1 MSRQGRRP
9 APRPSGPKVRVRRAH
24 PCACPDPTAHPELR
38 STLGTAYLAVRR
50 STFVS
55 TVKVLKAAQLEV
67 RAYQEDNV
75 RLARENDDLRKRLK
89 KTYDL
94 DAKEP
99 AMSSGLGGRSAVAV
113 YRNEN
118 VAGFMQRV
126 NDLGGIAKTHGTD
139 VADFFLRTVVL
150 ANLETLWAAP
160 PATLEEGARRA
171 ACEHVLKDPA
181 QRSRL
186 IGTET
191 WSEGVRRDFIAD
203 VLASGIDTSTQELV
217 RRSGETPHG
226 PAPRPDED

>member
-1 MSRQGRRP
+1 M
-9 APRPSGPKVRVRRAH
+9 AH
-24 PCACPDPTAHPELR
+24 SELR
-38 STLGTAYLAVRR
+38 STLGTSYLAVRR

-55 TVKVLKAAQLEV
+55 TVKVLKVAQLEI
-67 RAYQEDNV
+67 RAYQADNV

-126 NDLGGIAKTHGTD
+126 NDLGGIAMTHGAG
-139 VADFFLRTVVL
+139 VADFYARTVIL

-160 PATLEEGARRA
+160 PVTSEEGSRRA

-203 VLASGIDTSTQELV
+203 VLASGIDTSAQELV

-226 PAPRPDED
+226 PAPRPNED